1 MDEARL
7 IEKLKAI
14 EALFAGATTPGERV
28 AADAARLRILER
40 LKSFEVVDPPIE
52 YKFTMGDLW
61 SRRVFVALLRRYDL
75 KPYRYRGQRYTTVM
89 VRVSKRFVDETLW
102 PQFQQVSET
111 LRTYLSEVTD
121 RVVSQV
127 LSEDLSEAVEVA
139 EQQALPITITVPAS
153 EGGTRAGA
161 PAPVVAMGGSGA
173 GGRASASAPNGA
185 HKNRE
190 KSRRRKKRRR

>member
-1 MDEARL
+1 MMDEARL

-40 LKSFEVVDPPIE
+40 LKSVEVADPPVE
-52 YKFTMGDLW
+52 YKFTMRDMW
-61 SRRVFVALLRRYDL
+61 TRRVLVALLRRYDL

-89 VRVSKRFVDETLW
+89 VKVSRRFVEETLW
-102 PQFQQVSET
+102 PQFQEISET

-127 LSEDLSEAVEVA
+127 LDADLSEAVEVGEPQELPTTA
-139 EQQALPITITVPAS
+139 AKEQLVDRPAGP
-153 EGGTRAGA
+153 GGDDGVRTGG
-161 PAPVVAMGGSGA
+161 GGST
-173 GGRASASAPNGA
+173 GRGRS
-185 HKNRE
+185 KERQ
-190 KSRRRKKRRR
+190 RRRKKKKRRR